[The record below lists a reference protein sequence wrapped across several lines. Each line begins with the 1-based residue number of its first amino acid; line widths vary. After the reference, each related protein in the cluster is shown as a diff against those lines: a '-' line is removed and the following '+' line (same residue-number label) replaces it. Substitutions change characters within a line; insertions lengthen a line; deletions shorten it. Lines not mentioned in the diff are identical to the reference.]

1 MTRQQKETQFLVP
14 LWLECNWYIKCHN
27 IVQIF
32 LFLKITFA
40 NSLLIRIR
48 ILFAFPF
55 PHPGILSCL
64 SLCRS
69 CSCYNSVYLL
79 ISTLPCGF
87 WKILFLDSSTTLCTL
102 LSCLLFHIGTWA
114 MRGGVWYRH
123 PISRSG

>member
-14 LWLECNWYIKCHN
+14 LWLECNWYIKYHN
-27 IVQIF
+27 VQIF

-64 SLCRS
+64 SLFGS

-79 ISTLPCGF
+79 ISTSALWF
-87 WKILFLDSSTTLCTL
+87 LEDTFLDSSTTLFTL
-102 LSCLLFHIGTWA
+102 LSCLLFHISTWA
-114 MRGGVWYRH
+114 LRRGVWYRH